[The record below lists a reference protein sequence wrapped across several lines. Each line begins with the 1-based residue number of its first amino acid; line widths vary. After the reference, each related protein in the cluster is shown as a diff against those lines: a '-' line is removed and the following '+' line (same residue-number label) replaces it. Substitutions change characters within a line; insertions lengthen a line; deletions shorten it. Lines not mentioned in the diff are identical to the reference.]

1 MLYEMSTAGAVP
13 YANLSTREVKAQV
26 LDGYRLSQ
34 PQGCHDDLYAVI
46 HKCWALKPSERPL
59 FNDFVKNHLDP
70 LDIKLTAKHDAKSAT
85 KHQCEGNVDAK
96 SQQKTRKSKVKELV
110 FSSVVDKGGGLLRV
124 YTALVSI
131 FHRRMVVVCGKRTTV
146 GDVVQTVLAKC
157 DKHGADPKSYTLA
170 LVRGRTSGAPTH
182 YLEHDQKALDVK
194 VSSLPD
200 AQFVLCVKVPDE
212 RVLLEVMEAIRQ
224 SPAYGSA
231 FDQSTHGYLLMKE
244 EGTNKGT
251 NVREWQRYWCVLDG
265 STLLC
270 YSGEEMEANRLQT
283 YFDFKGCSV
292 SLTSNKKGNIL
303 MVAMVSGG
311 RQLLTSHDRADALQW
326 MEAIEVCVTMEPSPL
341 LLHATGG
348 GTVILAGHVECQEF
362 ALDTGKHNPLQAPF
376 RCRLGTKVDLNNSFV
391 AVDYGKHWTVLKNT
405 GLVQCLVDGKPEVL
419 LDLANCRVVTVFNP
433 KLTLAGSDYSIEVET
448 SSSKVV
454 LRADQPSN
462 HSDWSLAIE
471 SILKREGREGILKG
485 NRCDESG
492 YVALKRLLMM
502 NSTPGGTGGGGQR
515 LV

>member
-1 MLYEMSTAGAVP
+1 
-13 YANLSTREVKAQV
+13 
-26 LDGYRLSQ
+26 
-34 PQGCHDDLYAVI
+34 
-46 HKCWALKPSERPL
+46 
-59 FNDFVKNHLDP
+59 
-70 LDIKLTAKHDAKSAT
+70 
-85 KHQCEGNVDAK
+85 
-96 SQQKTRKSKVKELV
+96 
-110 FSSVVDKGGGLLRV
+110 
-124 YTALVSI
+124 
-131 FHRRMVVVCGKRTTV
+131 
-146 GDVVQTVLAKC
+146 
-157 DKHGADPKSYTLA
+157 
-170 LVRGRTSGAPTH
+170 
-182 YLEHDQKALDVK
+182 
-194 VSSLPD
+194 
-200 AQFVLCVKVPDE
+200 
-212 RVLLEVMEAIRQ
+212 
-224 SPAYGSA
+224 
-231 FDQSTHGYLLMKE
+231 
-244 EGTNKGT
+244 
-251 NVREWQRYWCVLDG
+251 
-265 STLLC
+265 
-270 YSGEEMEANRLQT
+270 
-283 YFDFKGCSV
+283 
-292 SLTSNKKGNIL
+292 

-502 NSTPGGTGGGGQR
+502 NSTPGGTGGGANGWYSLPPRFNDMDDIYTCEPASPSPKGPSPLSPKGVSIALSHAPPTRRGPTPPPLPPKHSTAPNQACPLRGVSFGFPDTDEAGDEYVAMEPLPATTPPGGGGTLSCSISISSTGLPSKPAPSSPPSPSLFQTGVHLSSLLFSGTTPSRPVSPTAHPPLER
-515 LV
+515 LLEKASILVARGSMGGS